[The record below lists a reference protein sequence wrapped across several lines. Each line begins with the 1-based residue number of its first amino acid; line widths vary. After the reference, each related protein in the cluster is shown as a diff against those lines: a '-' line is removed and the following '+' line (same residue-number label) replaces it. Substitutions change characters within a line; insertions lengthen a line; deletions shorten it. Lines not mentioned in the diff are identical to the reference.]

1 MLSIAVGH
9 DVGYLTGPVA
19 GGRESYYTGSVAAG
33 EPAGLWYGRGAE
45 ALGLAG
51 EVDADLL
58 EAVYTHLLD
67 PRDPAAQS
75 RSTWGEAAA
84 LAPGHRNYRSAD
96 DVYAELLAANPDAG
110 PEARAALRVQAE
122 GSTRQAVSFLDLTFS
137 AQKSV
142 TVLAVAFE
150 RAANEAR
157 AAGDHAAADAWAA
170 HQRAVEDAVLAG
182 ARAAIDYLQDVAGY
196 ARAGHHGGGAG
207 RWVDAHDWTV
217 AQFLQHDSRNRDP
230 QLHVHQGVLN
240 RVLCSDGVWRTL
252 DSRLIHN
259 FRGAAAAI
267 AERVTEAYLTR
278 SLGLRFETRPDG
290 RAREIVG
297 IDQGVLD
304 LFSSRRRAISAKAE
318 ELCRAFAARHER
330 DPSPLERTRI
340 SQQATLATRAAK
352 SHDSEDLD
360 ARLDRWEREC
370 REARDGGL
378 ADVARGVLTRN
389 QQIDPPATWSE
400 RDVIERALAAL
411 GDSRSAWSFSDCVR
425 AISDALPG
433 HIDVDPTD
441 VRRLVVGL
449 AEQALSGA
457 VRLDVA
463 ESINGLPAHLRRADG
478 ASVYAQPGAARYAT
492 PDTFTAERVLR
503 AAAVERGAPALTDAE
518 AAAVIERYAAHGRH
532 LGADQVAAL
541 RGVLTSGARLEVLS
555 AAAGTG
561 KSFTVGAL
569 ADAWTEAGH
578 RVVGLA
584 PSQVAAEVLA
594 EEGLSSAN
602 VAAWLGSQRR
612 LATPGRAVADSDERW
627 RLREGDL
634 VVVDE
639 AGMTSTRDLVEV
651 HRRASAA
658 GAKVLLVG
666 DPRQLAAIGPG
677 GALADIAAHGIRYE
691 LAEVRRFAA
700 EWERAASLRL
710 REGDQAVLDEYAKH
724 GRLVDAGTAEQAE
737 AGAARAWL
745 ADTLAGRESLLLV
758 GSNEAAARTCAALR
772 AELVA
777 LGRADEDGVS
787 LAAQGT
793 IAGIGDRVQARR
805 NGWDLVGR
813 DGNTRAPINRETYT
827 VTGTSADGG
836 LRVVD
841 AAGVPISLPAGYVR
855 EHLALAY
862 ASTVHAAQGRSV
874 DTGHAVLGSSSSPD
888 AAYVALTR
896 GRHRNTAHVVTR
908 ALAADAET
916 GQTHEVAPRTARAVL
931 TDVLASATE
940 RDTDLTAT
948 ALAERNA
955 EAARSVRVALDR
967 LAAEVAEATAGRVG
981 AELDRLAAAG
991 VLRPKDRT
999 ALAAD
1004 PAYSGLERLLRTAEV
1019 AGHDRATVLHDAVAG
1034 RDFTDARSPTQVLHK
1049 RISTALDG
1057 RLAPQLTSY
1066 ADLIPA
1072 GLPGTVRE
1080 RLAVLAEAADYR
1092 RRELGERV
1100 AADPPQWA
1108 REALGPVPDNLV
1120 ERAEWEQRASWA
1132 AAYRELTGHDRD
1144 ADPLGAAP
1152 PAGMAENHA
1161 AWHAAHAALNLP
1173 DAGADEGKLTDGRL
1187 RARVRAYEREETWAP
1202 RYVADDLAAAEQRA
1216 ERARAD
1222 AQLWTARA
1230 AAADDPAEAAQLR
1243 AAAFHARVDAADA
1256 ARTVAD
1262 LQAVDDARASWW
1274 LHTAITRDNAE
1285 RARAELGNRGV
1296 DLDDP
1301 TDQVTAEEWLDA
1313 HRADQAAEEPHRE
1326 VTETDIADEDHTNAV
1341 EPAVETSV
1349 PDLRDESTTDATEHA
1364 DPDRGHVLSS
1374 HEATVAVARA
1384 QTALAE
1390 IAARRAAD
1398 EQHKAEAAAEQERYD
1413 ELARWAEHDPAE
1425 LDATSHDNTE
1435 DADERDW

>member
-19 GGRESYYTGSVAAG
+19 GGRESYYTGAVAAG

-45 ALGLAG
+45 GLGLAG

-58 EAVYTHLLD
+58 EAVYTHLLN

-122 GSTRQAVSFLDLTFS
+122 GSARQAVSFLDLTFS

-157 AAGDHAAADAWAA
+157 AAGDHLAADAWSA

-182 ARAAIDYLQDVAGY
+182 AREAIDYLQDVAGY

-207 RWVDAHDWTV
+207 RWVDAHDWAV

-240 RVLCSDGVWRTL
+240 RVLCADGVWRTL
-252 DSRLIHN
+252 DSRAIHN
-259 FRGAAAAI
+259 HRGAAGAI
-267 AERVTEAYLTR
+267 AERVAEAHMTR
-278 SLGLRFETRPDG
+278 SLGVRFETRPDG

-297 IDQGVLD
+297 IDQDVLD

-318 ELCRAFAARHER
+318 ELCRAFAARHGR

-340 SQQATLATRAAK
+340 AQQATLATRAAK

-360 ARLDRWEREC
+360 ARLERWEREC
-370 REARDGGL
+370 REARDSGL
-378 ADVARGVLTRN
+378 ADVAQGVFARG
-389 QQIDPPATWSE
+389 QQIEPPATWSE

-411 GDSRSAWSFSDCVR
+411 GESRASWSRSDCVR
-425 AISDALPG
+425 ALSDALPG
-433 HIDVDPTD
+433 HLGLDPHQVLPLLNGLTD
-441 VRRLVVGL
+441 RFLG
-449 AEQALSGA
+449 SA
-457 VRLDVA
+457 VRLDTPESA
-463 ESINGLPAHLRRADG
+463 EGLPGHLLRADG
-478 ASVYAQPGAARYAT
+478 ESVYAQPGAARYASPET
-492 PDTFTAERVLR
+492 LAAERVLR
-503 AAAVERGAPALTDAE
+503 AAATERGAAALSPADADAVLARYTDNGRPLGPDQ
-518 AAAVIERYAAHGRH
+518 AAAVH
-532 LGADQVAAL
+532 
-541 RGVLTSGARLEVLS
+541 GVLTSGAGLEVLS

-561 KSFTVGAL
+561 KSFTIGAL
-569 ADAWTEAGH
+569 ADAWTEVGR

-602 VAAWLGSQRR
+602 VASWIGAQRR
-612 LATPGRAVADSDERW
+612 LATPGRPVADSDERW
-627 RLREGDL
+627 RLRAGDL

-666 DPRQLAAIGPG
+666 DSRQLAAVGPG
-677 GALADIAAHGIRYE
+677 GALADVAGHGIRYE
-691 LAEVRRFAA
+691 LAEVRRFAT
-700 EWERAASLRL
+700 EWERPASLRL
-710 REGDQAVLDEYAKH
+710 RDGDPTVLDEYAKY

-745 ADTLAGRESLLLV
+745 ADTLAGRESLLLL

-777 LGRADEDGVS
+777 LGRVDEHGVA

-793 IAGIGDRVQARR
+793 VAGVGDRVQARR
-805 NGWDLVGR
+805 NGWELVGH
-813 DGNTRAPINRETYT
+813 DGNARAPINRETYT
-827 VTGTSADGG
+827 VTGTTADGG
-836 LRVVD
+836 LHVVD
-841 AAGVPISLPAGYVR
+841 TAGVPIALPADYVR
-855 EHLALAY
+855 DHLALAY
-862 ASTVHAAQGRSV
+862 ASTVHAAQGRTV
-874 DTGHAVLGSSSSPD
+874 DTSHAVLGSSSSSD
-888 AAYVALTR
+888 VAYVALTR
-896 GRHRNTAHVVTR
+896 GRDRNTAHVVTR

-916 GQTHEVAPRTARAVL
+916 GQTHEIAPRSARAVL
-931 TDVLASATE
+931 ADVRTGPD
-940 RDTDLTAT
+940 RDADLTAT
-948 ALAERNA
+948 ALAEQQA
-955 EAARSVRVALDR
+955 EAARSVQVALDR
-967 LAAEVAEATAGRVG
+967 LAAEVAEVTAGRVG
-981 AELDRLAAAG
+981 AELDRLAATG
-991 VLRPKDRT
+991 VLRPADRT

-1019 AGHDRATVLHDAVAG
+1019 AGHDPAAVLHDAVAG
-1034 RDFTDARSPTQVLHK
+1034 RDFTDARSPAQVLHK
-1049 RISTALDG
+1049 RITTALDR
-1057 RLAPQLTSY
+1057 RLAPQLSSY

-1072 GLPGTVRE
+1072 GLPDTVQK
-1080 RLAVLAEAADYR
+1080 RLTTLAEAADSR

-1108 REALGPVPDNLV
+1108 REALGLVPD
-1120 ERAEWEQRASWA
+1120 EPIARAEWEQRASWA

-1152 PAGMAENHA
+1152 PARLAENHA
-1161 AWHAAHAALNLP
+1161 AWHAAHDALDLP
-1173 DAGADEGKLTDGRL
+1173 DAGADEGKLTEGRL

-1202 RYVADDLAAAEQRA
+1202 RYVADDLAAVEQRV

-1222 AQLWTARA
+1222 AELWTARA
-1230 AAADDPAEAAQLR
+1230 AAAGDPAEAVQLR
-1243 AAAFHARVDAADA
+1243 AAAEQARAVAADA
-1256 ARTVAD
+1256 ARMVAD
-1262 LQAVDDARASWW
+1262 LEAADDARTGWW
-1274 LHTAITRDNAE
+1274 LHTAVTRDNAE

-1296 DLDDP
+1296 DLDDRA
-1301 TDQVTAEEWLDA
+1301 DQVTAEEWLDA

-1326 VTETDIADEDHTNAV
+1326 VTETDVADAARGTFAEAV
-1341 EPAVETSV
+1341 PD
-1349 PDLRDESTTDATEHA
+1349 PDLREISTTDATEHT
-1364 DPDRGHVLSS
+1364 DPDRGHVLTSD
-1374 HEATVAVARA
+1374 EAALSVARA

-1398 EQHKAEAAAEQERYD
+1398 EQREAAEQARRD
-1413 ELARWAEHDPAE
+1413 ELTHWAAEQDPAE
-1425 LDATSHDNTE
+1425 RDPVQRDAVNE
-1435 DADERDW
+1435 DADDLDW